1 VVTTTPD
8 NIVITATDIA
18 GNTETH
24 NVAIIAMDKLA
35 VTITSNKPKV
45 IPTPLLL
52 LVKVGFVMSTL
63 TDKTLEVELVLPTT
77 SIAHRY

>member
-1 VVTTTPD
+1 VVTTTPY

-35 VTITSNKPKV
+35 VTITSNKP
-45 IPTPLLL
+45 
-52 LVKVGFVMSTL
+52 VKF
-63 TDKTLEVELVLPTT
+63 
-77 SIAHRY
+77 I